1 VCSARAA
8 KARLFA
14 QVASKRMAIRGSAP
28 NALHLT
34 VLMSSSS
41 LIHSDHIFIPPPN
54 SYSTAHLASW
64 PLARVRSRCGSQLIV
79 LGFPQLH
86 NIGDIYIYIYK
97 HVFSVEVSCGQ
108 HCFLTL
114 EEALARSRLTQ
125 QSFQPLG
132 GGAAPRTRSHRCGRA
147 LGKNCP
153 CPSKASLC
161 ETPSHWA
168 RAHSQHYLQVA

>member
-1 VCSARAA
+1 
-8 KARLFA
+8 
-14 QVASKRMAIRGSAP
+14 MAIRGSAP

-86 NIGDIYIYIYK
+86 NIGDILYI
-97 HVFSVEVSCGQ
+97 STCS
-108 HCFLTL
+108 
-114 EEALARSRLTQ
+114 AL
-125 QSFQPLG
+125 
-132 GGAAPRTRSHRCGRA
+132 RSHVGSIVF
-147 LGKNCP
+147 L
-153 CPSKASLC
+153 
-161 ETPSHWA
+161 HWKKPW
-168 RAHSQHYLQVA
+168 HVVD